1 MRSKTSKIVMFMLTL
16 CMTVSMFV
24 VNASAADESTDSC
37 TRVVE
42 KYTYEDA
49 AAYIDDNDE
58 FTYPTKEGYLFEGW
72 YTDENCDMNSYWG
85 QQEPGDTVYAL
96 FVPSH
101 ILDVKAQISAN
112 LLNSS
117 TDDDSK
123 ASIRF
128 VTTVDT
134 LLYNEAGFKVSYTK
148 DGVTRNA
155 TSSSN
160 KVYRKLYAVG
170 SSSDE
175 YTEDDIEEY
184 TPEGSFCNLS
194 YYFKACTINNVGQSY
209 YNTPF
214 HVTPFW
220 RTMDG
225 SVVYGETVIRSIN
238 DYFAE
243 EDVYVSESGT
253 DAESYGS
260 LANPFQTLDYA
271 INYVK
276 NGGNVHIIGSLTVA
290 EGTWTAHDKTFTITN
305 DGQTGTDS
313 LTFEG
318 TVVNVRDSV
327 KFTGLDLNF
336 TDSAIVCAWG
346 NPLEIANDVGGF
358 ANPIILCGGG
368 YQEAITSDTSL
379 TVRAGQ
385 YYKVIG
391 GGYKGDVTGNTNV
404 VLSDKV
410 NTGYDYTDHDMY
422 QDVGARMVYGGGYC
436 CSDYATSAGEKAKDA
451 NASANVS
458 GDTYVS
464 VESDTVL
471 FNYIWGGGRFAT
483 VTGDTHVNYK
493 GTAVSLAG
501 GGWGATV
508 KGNTYVNMTDG
519 EVEQIFGGC
528 QASPMTGNTHVYV
541 SGGEVIRRIYGGCY
555 NSSSSTNYVTGYTM
569 VSVDKGATLS
579 KSYYSW
585 TGSDN
590 SIVSISRNYTSKFE
604 NETGVFIFND
614 YENNSTNIGKVG
626 VGSDAQ
632 SAGIISQ
639 TYNQFVRVS
648 SGGTVYGVGD
658 GLRIVPDT
666 GKKAT
671 VRIGGKTGTVDFY
684 TESEGFYALPEI
696 DSASTQDIYVL
707 FTDTSD
713 VTTSNYEARIDGA
726 YYDTLE
732 EAVEAAHVVST
743 TDNTEKAV
751 VVTLLKDKE
760 VGATIAI
767 ADSANIAIQ
776 NESGKQ
782 LTINRSAGLSSYMF
796 NVASGATLSLVG
808 VGDEGLTFDGRT
820 SDEITAG
827 TTDVSLLNGC
837 SEVLIRN
844 VGNVYLENTTY
855 EYLKNISTAT
865 NVYGSVV
872 RSGNGSELVV
882 TDCTF
887 DNNYSQQ
894 GGVISL
900 HSGSSAEIVTSEFS
914 NCEATKNGGALYTTG
929 ADVTINGAT
938 FKNNSAVNGAAIYM
952 DSGSLS
958 LEGDNAFGNEVAL
971 FENNKA
977 TTNGGAVFVNK
988 GSLTVDGY
996 EFNTNK
1002 SGKWGGAIVYANSTT
1017 ISSQIT
1023 SCQFIDNSATGNGG
1037 AIYSDTNGS
1046 ATNHTLNVQDTKF
1059 DGNSSSNNGGAIYLV
1074 GGMNFVLKETDTE
1087 NVSEAIF
1094 TNNTAKSGGAIFKSS
1109 NATGSF
1115 DVEGYTFAS
1124 NTTTSTGGGAVYFN
1138 KLINNIEASFTG
1150 TTFTGNV
1157 GAAGGAIYADIT
1169 NTNDGEYGLNVVNCT
1184 FGVAEDTSYISA
1196 NTATSGGA
1204 IYIPRGNANI
1214 TGTSFLFNTATDGGA
1229 IHLDGYTVESTSTDE
1244 TTGEETTTS
1253 TNYAGTLVAAG
1264 CTFDGNKATGSAT
1277 NAPYTGGGGAIYL
1290 DSVEGGTKATISES
1304 TFTRN
1309 IATKA
1314 FGGAIYT
1321 GSTIETTDEYGL
1333 TVENCTFGR
1342 DDDTD
1347 FAYANTADGN
1357 YGGGI
1362 FVTVGNA
1369 KIVDTS
1375 FLYNKAYNAGAVGA
1389 RAANIITMTASDEN
1403 ASQAVMKGNYASRI
1417 GGAIRFWITADG
1429 TSITGYNLT
1438 SNSSVNQGGAI
1449 ALDASTYLDIG
1460 KCEFNS
1466 NFSTGN
1472 AAGALYATNTCVVT
1486 IEATDFIG
1494 NYVNTTGKSGGA
1506 IVAQSGAKLTIQQSE
1521 DSTAISTFQGNHAAA
1536 GGGAIYTGKA
1546 TVTISDATFS
1556 GNYSESGTG
1565 GAIWT
1570 NNANDKVTIQ
1580 ENTVFEE
1587 NTATAGGAIYM
1598 TLGTVKIDGAEF
1610 NKNTATTNGGA
1621 ISLGEEIEV
1630 ETTVTDEETGET
1642 TTTTTEYKSA
1652 TLTATNCDFSEN
1664 TAATNGGAFHIIAE
1678 STATVT
1684 DSTFT
1689 KNVATAGNG
1698 GAIYTSSKIIA
1709 EGENGLIVEDCTFGK
1724 SGDTSYAN
1732 KATSTTASGTTN
1744 NGYGGAIY
1752 ITAGNAKIV
1761 DTSFLY
1767 NKAYNGGAIGA
1778 GAANIITIVAD
1789 DNSSM
1794 ALFEGNNASAMGGA
1808 IRLWGTAS
1816 GTTITG
1822 YTFNSNS
1829 STGNG
1834 GAIQTDQGTKL
1845 GINNCNFNSNKA
1857 TGTGGNGGA
1866 IYMTVNSEVAITN
1879 TWFEQNAAG
1888 QHGGAIWNEAGTLSI
1903 LNSDFIENE
1912 AAKYGGAVGTVG
1924 TSSDKSTTTIAVTDG
1939 QTHYFKNN
1947 VANKNDGGAI
1957 RGAKVT
1963 INLVGY
1969 TFIGNTA
1976 VANGDTLA
1984 SQYSSK
1990 KYTAIFN
1997 IGGCTFDFASD
2008 DAGHLYGVIGTNFVE
2023 DASNPNTWE
2032 E

>member
-1 MRSKTSKIVMFMLTL
+1 MRSKGSKIAMFMLTL

-24 VNASAADESTDSC
+24 VNVSAADESTDNC
-37 TRVVE
+37 ARIVE
-42 KYTYEDA
+42 EYNYDDA

-58 FTYPTKEGYLFEGW
+58 FTYPTKDGYLFAGW
-72 YTDENCDMNSYWG
+72 YTDEECDMNSYWG

-117 TDDDSK
+117 TEDNSK

-134 LLYNEAGFKVSYTK
+134 LLYNEAGFEVSYKKGDVTK
-148 DGVTRNA
+148 NA

-170 SSSDE
+170 ESSG
-175 YTEDDIEEY
+175 EDTEY
-184 TPEGSFCNLS
+184 TPEVSFCNLS
-194 YYFKACTINNVGQSY
+194 YYFKACTISNVGADY
-209 YNTPF
+209 YGTPF

-243 EDVYVSESGT
+243 QDVYVSANGT
-253 DAESYGS
+253 DAEDCGS
-260 LANPFQTLDYA
+260 LSKPFQTLDYA

-276 NGGNVHIIGSLTVA
+276 NGGNVHIIGGLTVA
-290 EGTWTAHDKTFTITN
+290 EGSWTAHDKTFNITN

-313 LTFEG
+313 ITFEG
-318 TVVNVRDSV
+318 TVVNIRDSV

-358 ANPIILCGGG
+358 ANPITLCGGG
-368 YQEAITSDTSL
+368 YKEAITSDTSL
-379 TVRAGQ
+379 TVRAGN
-385 YYKVIG
+385 YYNVFG
-391 GGYKGDVTGNTNV
+391 GGYEAAVTGDTNI
-404 VLSDKV
+404 VLTDKV
-410 NTGYDYTDHDMY
+410 NSGYGYTDHDME
-422 QDVGARMVYGGGYC
+422 QANGARILYGGGY
-436 CSDYATSAGEKAKDA
+436 SGSVTGDT
-451 NASANVS
+451 NVS
-458 GDTYVS
+458 VGA
-464 VESDTVL
+464 ETVL
-471 FNYIWGGGRFAT
+471 FNYIFAGGRKGA
-483 VTGDTHVNYK
+483 VTGDTHVTYQGK
-493 GTAVSLAG
+493 AVSLAG
-501 GGWGATV
+501 GGWGGTV
-508 KGNTYVNMTDG
+508 TGNTYVNMVGG
-519 EVEQIFGGC
+519 EVEQIWGGC
-528 QASPMTGNTHVYV
+528 QASSMEGNTHVYV

-555 NSSSSTNYVTGYTM
+555 NGSSSTKYHVTGYTM
-569 VSVDKGATLS
+569 VSIDKSAKLS
-579 KSYYSW
+579 LNYWSL
-585 TGSDN
+585 TGNDN
-590 SIVSISRNYTSKFE
+590 SISAVSRNFTSIFE
-604 NETGVFIFND
+604 DESGVFIFND
-614 YENNSTNIGKVG
+614 YTNNSTNINKVG
-626 VGSDAQ
+626 IDDDAKT
-632 SAGIISQ
+632 AGIISQ
-639 TYNQFVRVS
+639 TYNHFVRAT
-648 SGGTVYGVGD
+648 SGGMVYGAGD
-658 GLRIVPDT
+658 GLRVVPDM
-666 GKKAT
+666 GKVAT
-671 VRIGGKTGTVDFY
+671 VRIGSETGDVIFY
-684 TESEGFYALPEI
+684 TESEGFCELPKL
-696 DSASTQDIYVL
+696 DSASLQQDIYVV
-707 FTDTSD
+707 FDDATPND
-713 VTTSNYEARIDGA
+713 VNTSNYEARIDGA

-732 EAVEAAHVVST
+732 EAIGVAHSISNTDST
-743 TDNTEKAV
+743 DKAV

-760 VGATIAI
+760 VGATISI
-767 ADSANIAIQ
+767 ADSANITIQ
-776 NESGKQ
+776 NESRKQ
-782 LTINRSAGLSSYMF
+782 LTINRSANLSSYMF

-820 SDEITAG
+820 SAEITAG

-855 EYLKNISTAT
+855 EYLKNTSTAN

-887 DNNYSQQ
+887 DSNYSQQ

-914 NCEATKNGGALYTTG
+914 NSEAAKNGGVLYTTG

-938 FKNNSAVNGAAIYM
+938 FKKNRAVNGAAIYI
-952 DSGSLS
+952 DSGSVS

-971 FENNKA
+971 FENNEA
-977 TTNGGAVFVNK
+977 TTNGGAIFVNK
-988 GSLTVDGY
+988 GSLSVEGY

-1017 ISSQIT
+1017 IASQIT
-1023 SCQFIDNSATGNGG
+1023 NSQFKDNSATGNGG
-1037 AIYSDTNGS
+1037 AIYSDTNKS
-1046 ATNHTLNVQDTKF
+1046 ATGHTLTVQDTKF
-1059 DGNSSSNNGGAIYLV
+1059 NGNSSSNNGGAIYLV

-1087 NVSEAIF
+1087 NVPEAIF
-1094 TNNTAKSGGAIFKSS
+1094 TNNTAKIGGAIFKSS

-1157 GAAGGAIYADIT
+1157 GASGGAIYADIT
-1169 NTNDGEYGLNVVNCT
+1169 NTNDGKYGLNIEDCT
-1184 FGVAEDTSYISA
+1184 FGEAGDTSYTSA

-1204 IYIPRGNANI
+1204 IYIPRGNAKI
-1214 TGTSFLFNTATDGGA
+1214 TDTSFLFNKAADGGA
-1229 IHLDGYTVESTSTDE
+1229 IHVDGYTVESTSTDA
-1244 TTGEETTTS
+1244 TTGETTITS
-1253 TNYAGTLVAAG
+1253 TNYAGTLVATG
-1264 CTFDGNKATGSAT
+1264 CTFDGNTATGSAT
-1277 NAPYTGGGGAIYL
+1277 TTDNASYSGGGGAIYL
-1290 DSVEGGTKATISES
+1290 DSVDGGTKAMVTGS
-1304 TFTRN
+1304 TFIRN
-1309 IATKA
+1309 SATKA

-1321 GSTIETTDEYGL
+1321 GSTIETADEYGL
-1333 TVENCTFGR
+1333 TVENCTFGQA
-1342 DDDTD
+1342 DDTA

-1375 FLYNKAYNAGAVGA
+1375 FLYNTAKNAGAVGA

-1403 ASQAVMKGNYASRI
+1403 ASQAVMKGNYASHI
-1417 GGAIRFWITADG
+1417 GGAIRFWITANG

-1438 SNSSVNQGGAI
+1438 SNSSSNQGGAI
-1449 ALDASTYLDIG
+1449 ALDEKTYLDIG

-1472 AAGALYATNTCVVT
+1472 AAGALYGTNTCVVT

-1494 NYVNTTGKSGGA
+1494 NYANAAGKSGGA
-1506 IVAQSGAKLTIQQSE
+1506 IVAQSGAKLTIQQPE
-1521 DSTAISTFQGNHAAA
+1521 DSTAVSTFQGNHAVA

-1546 TVTISDATFS
+1546 TVTISDAAFS
-1556 GNYSESGTG
+1556 GNYSESGIG

-1610 NKNTATTNGGA
+1610 NKNTASTNGGA
-1621 ISLGEEIEV
+1621 ICLGEEIEV
-1630 ETTVTDEETGET
+1630 ETSVTDEETGETT

-1664 TAATNGGAFHIIAE
+1664 TAATHGGAVNIIAE

-1684 DSTFT
+1684 GSTFT

-1732 KATSTTASGTTN
+1732 KATSVTESKTTN

-1778 GAANIITIVAD
+1778 GVANIITIVAD

-1794 ALFEGNNASAMGGA
+1794 ARFEGNSVSSMGGA

-1816 GTTITG
+1816 GTTIIG
-1822 YTFNSNS
+1822 YTFNSNL
-1829 STGNG
+1829 STSHG

-1845 GINNCNFNSNKA
+1845 GINNCDFNSNKT
-1857 TGTGGNGGA
+1857 TGKNNGGA
-1866 IYMTVNSEVAITN
+1866 IYMAANSEVAITN
-1879 TWFEQNAAG
+1879 GLFNKNIAG
-1888 QHGGAIWNEAGTLSI
+1888 QHGGAVWNETGTLSI
-1903 LNSDFIENE
+1903 FDSDFIENE
-1912 AAKYGGAVGTVG
+1912 ATGYCGAVGTVG

-1947 VANKNDGGAI
+1947 HAKGNDGGAI
-1957 RGAKVT
+1957 RGANVT
-1963 INLVGY
+1963 IDLVGY
-1969 TFIGNTA
+1969 TFVGNTA
-1976 VANGDTLA
+1976 KANGDTLA
-1984 SQYSSK
+1984 CQYKSSK
-1990 KYTAIFN
+1990 FTAVFK
-1997 IGGCTFDFASD
+1997 IGGCTFDFASN
-2008 DAGHLYGVIGTNFVE
+2008 DADHLYGTLQTCYVE
-2023 DASNPNTWE
+2023 KADNPNTWNATTTE